1 MSSCLWFV
9 HNGDEPSVDVDDDVA
24 LPDTAL
30 VRIRLLLNF
39 AKHKVKTKLVTET
52 QKFNSLLQVTVVFLH
67 FSAMK
72 VHFQFFKDSYIP
84 FGFIHVWFSHPFSY

>member
-9 HNGDEPSVDVDDDVA
+9 HDGDEPSVDVDDDVA

-39 AKHKVKTKLVTET
+39 AKHKVKTKLVTEIWILD
-52 QKFNSLLQVTVVFLH
+52 SLLQITVVFYNEGT
-67 FSAMK
+67 FSLFLK
-72 VHFQFFKDSYIP
+72 IP
-84 FGFIHVWFSHPFSY
+84 ISPSFM